1 MFSEKPSTE
10 YPFQKKTEDEHVTWT
25 AVCQHLP
32 PTMGD
37 RMTHWPHE
45 HQKISICPKTIHFY
59 FKNWYF
65 QKMVPEDDGIAYAAT
80 EGVFMDYL
88 LCDAWLLSKLVV
100 PLISFISILSFL
112 VQKRMNQYY

>member
-1 MFSEKPSTE
+1 
-10 YPFQKKTEDEHVTWT
+10 
-25 AVCQHLP
+25 
-32 PTMGD
+32 
-37 RMTHWPHE
+37 
-45 HQKISICPKTIHFY
+45 
-59 FKNWYF
+59 
-65 QKMVPEDDGIAYAAT
+65 MVPEDDGIAYAAT